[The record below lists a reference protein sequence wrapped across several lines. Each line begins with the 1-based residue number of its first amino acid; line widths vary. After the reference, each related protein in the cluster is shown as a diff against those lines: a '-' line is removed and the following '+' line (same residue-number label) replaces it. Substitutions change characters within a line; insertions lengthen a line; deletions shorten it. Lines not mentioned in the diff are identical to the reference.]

1 MPKIARHVRV
11 TGRVQGVF
19 FRAWMRDQAKKHDI
33 CGWVR
38 NCSDGSVEAHVE
50 GEQSSIRWLI
60 DLAYDGPGGAR
71 IDRVES
77 SDAEPEGFTSFEIR
91 H

>member
-1 MPKIARHVRV
+1 MPRIAQNIRV

-19 FRAWMRDQAKKHDI
+19 FRGWTKDQAKKQGI
-33 CGWVR
+33 TGWVR
-38 NCSDGSVEAHVE
+38 NCADGSVEAHLE
-50 GEQSSIRWLI
+50 GEQAAVRWLI

-71 IDRVES
+71 VDRVEAR
-77 SDAEPEGFTSFEIR
+77 DAELEGFNSFEIR